1 VAGDPE
7 ADIEDARQLWYV
19 CQATYDRRGE
29 CIAAE
34 QRYFVTSIPAGT
46 LSRDQDLALVRMHWG
61 IENSCHWT
69 MDVMLGEDD
78 SQPCQAS
85 RASIETVSWLQI
97 IGYNAVSA
105 WRQQSPPRDRKPVA
119 WARAMETLRDA
130 LLFAQVDHHEAI
142 QDTT

>member
-1 VAGDPE
+1 M
-7 ADIEDARQLWYV
+7 
-19 CQATYDRRGE
+19 
-29 CIAAE
+29 
-34 QRYFVTSIPAGT
+34 
-46 LSRDQDLALVRMHWG
+46 RMHWG

-85 RASIETVSWLQI
+85 RASIETVSWLRI
-97 IGYNAVSA
+97 IGYNTVSA

-142 QDTT
+142 QDTA